1 VDKSTVRMTGP
12 LDPRGGWAAT
22 RCSID
27 RAMQVVGTRSA
38 FLLLREAFYGTTR
51 FDDFAERVG
60 ISQPVAAARL
70 RELVDDGLLEREP
83 YREPGKRTRMQYRL
97 TDKGAELF
105 PVLAALMQWGDRWLD
120 PSGVELQHR
129 DCGAP
134 VRCELRCSDGHQLT
148 VSDLDL
154 VSRHPGEIRRHQ
166 PDLSAAS
173 RG

>member
-1 VDKSTVRMTGP
+1 MTVEKSTVRLTGP

-38 FLLLREAFYGTTR
+38 FLLLREAFYGTER
-51 FDDFAERVG
+51 FDDFTERVG
-60 ISQPVAAARL
+60 ISDPVAAARL
-70 RELVDDGLLEREP
+70 KELVAAGLLVREP
-83 YREPGKRTRMQYRL
+83 YREPGQRTRYAYRL

-120 PSGVELQHR
+120 PSGVELRHR

-134 VRCELRCSDGHQLT
+134 ARCELRCSDGHPLE

-154 VSRHPGEIRRHQ
+154 VARR
-166 PDLSAAS
+166 PAPVRAGSG
-173 RG
+173 RGDG